1 MKKIF
6 LFAFAA
12 LSLSVMAQHVTPVSI
27 TVTEV
32 KLDSLRAKYMSEP
45 IMYRASLDALL
56 VELNRDAEAL
66 KAAKTELKVEKA
78 HADQIDKTLKQT
90 AKMVGSLKKIY
101 SNEEKELR
109 SLQKTIEK
117 QQKTLNKQNE
127 LNQETRDSYLR
138 ILERQQKELGYL
150 LREVAERQ
158 RALAELDTSIQNK
171 QTDRQNYVQETQQKT
186 VELAG
191 IEAQIKERIA
201 LVKAEQKS
209 AKAMQ

>member
-1 MKKIF
+1 MKKFF

-56 VELNRDAEAL
+56 MELNRNTEAL

-127 LNQETRDSYLR
+127 LNQETRDSYMR
-138 ILERQQKELGYL
+138 ILDRQQKELGYL

>member
-32 KLDSLRAKYMSEP
+32 KLDSLRAKYMAEP

-56 VELNRDAEAL
+56 MELNRDTEAL

-101 SNEEKELR
+101 ANEEKELR

-127 LNQETRDSYLR
+127 LNQETRESYLR
-138 ILERQQKELGYL
+138 ILDRQQKELGYL

>member
-56 VELNRDAEAL
+56 MELNRDTEAL

-138 ILERQQKELGYL
+138 ILDRQQKELGYL

>member
-56 VELNRDAEAL
+56 VELNRDTEAL

>member
-56 VELNRDAEAL
+56 MELNRDTEAL

>member
-56 VELNRDAEAL
+56 VELNRDTEAL

-138 ILERQQKELGYL
+138 ILDRQQKELGYL